1 MFYHIWTEGCQ
12 MNVADS
18 IRLSSALEQL
28 GYSPIQEI
36 EKADLIVLN
45 TCVVRQSAEDKAIG
59 RLSSLK
65 KVKERNPQ
73 TVICLM
79 GCMVGMGDPSPL
91 KKRFPFVDV
100 FSAPSDTRHLIEFLV
115 EKDKEKL
122 DEKWDTAQSILDGVD
137 TFILPAEMRGNAV
150 TAFVSI
156 VLGCSHAC
164 SYCVIPLR
172 RGKEI
177 SRPPQDILSDIKA
190 LEEQGIKEITLL
202 GQIVDRY
209 GLDNAAYPTL
219 AELLRQIHQIDGI
232 QRIRFLTSHPNWMS
246 DELLDTLVEL
256 PKVMPHFE
264 LPIQAGDDEVLK
276 QMHRGYTVEK
286 YLSIVEKIRSR
297 FPFSSIATD
306 LIVGFPG
313 ETAEQFKHSLQ
324 VLEEVKPDMTHVAR
338 YSSRPGTYATLH
350 MKDSV
355 SDEEKWERFRAVEI
369 LQEKITTE
377 INQKYL
383 GEKIPVLFEGQ
394 KKGRWFGRTPTNKLV
409 FCDSPQSLLGSI
421 LDVDITWSGPWS
433 MIGEISA

>member
-1 MFYHIWTEGCQ
+1 

-28 GYSPIQEI
+28 GYSPIKEI
-36 EKADLIVLN
+36 EKADIIVLN
-45 TCVVRQSAEDKAIG
+45 TCVVRQSAEDKAVG

-65 KVKERNPQ
+65 KVKDKKPQ

-79 GCMVGMGDPSPL
+79 GCMVGMGNPAPL
-91 KKRFPFVDV
+91 KKRFPYVDV
-100 FSAPSDTRHLIEFLV
+100 FSAPSDTRRLIEFLV

-122 DEKWDTAQSILDGVD
+122 DEKWDTARSILDGVD
-137 TFILPAEMRGNAV
+137 SFILPAEMRGNAV

-177 SRPPQDILSDIKA
+177 SRPPQDIITDVKSLA
-190 LEEQGIKEITLL
+190 EQGIKEVTLL

-219 AELLRQIHQIDGI
+219 GELLRQIHQIEGI
-232 QRIRFLTSHPNWMS
+232 QRIRFLTSHPNWMNE
-246 DELLDTLVEL
+246 ELLDTLTEL

-313 ETAEQFKHSLQ
+313 ETAEQFQHSLQ
-324 VLEEVKPDMTHVAR
+324 MLEEVKPDITHVAR
-338 YSSRPGTYATLH
+338 YSPRPGTYSIIH
-350 MKDSV
+350 MKDAV
-355 SDEEKWERFRAVEI
+355 SDEEKWERFRAVGA

-383 GEKIPVLFEGQ
+383 GKKTPVLFEGQ

-409 FCDSPQSLLGSI
+409 FTDSQQHLLGSI
-421 LDVDITWSGPWS
+421 QDVAITWTGPWS
-433 MIGEISA
+433 MIGEVPSKD

>member
-1 MFYHIWTEGCQ
+1 

-28 GYSPIQEI
+28 GYSPIKEI

-45 TCVVRQSAEDKAIG
+45 TCVVRQSAEDKAVG

-65 KVKERNPQ
+65 KVKEKKPQ

-91 KKRFPFVDV
+91 QKRFPYVDV
-100 FSAPSDTRHLIEFLV
+100 FSAPSDTRRLVKFLA
-115 EKDKEKL
+115 EKDKKRL
-122 DEKWDTAQSILDGVD
+122 DDKWDTAQSILDGVD
-137 TFILPAEMRGNAV
+137 TFVLPAEMRGNAV

-177 SRPPQDILSDIKA
+177 SRPPHDIMADIKA
-190 LEEQGIKEITLL
+190 LAEQGIKEITLL

-209 GLDNAAYPTL
+209 GLDNDAYPTL
-219 AELLRQIHQIDGI
+219 GELLRQIHQIEGI
-232 QRIRFLTSHPNWMS
+232 QRIRFLTSHPNWMN
-246 DELLDTLVEL
+246 DELLDTLTEL
-256 PKVMPHFE
+256 PRVMPHFE
-264 LPIQAGDDEVLK
+264 LPIQAGDNEVLK

-313 ETAEQFKHSLQ
+313 ETTEQFQHSLQ
-324 VLEEVKPDMTHVAR
+324 MLEEVKPDMTHVAR
-338 YSSRPGTYATLH
+338 YSPRPGTYSAVH
-350 MKDSV
+350 MEDTV
-355 SDEEKWERFRAVEI
+355 ADEEKWERFRAVEV
-369 LQEKITTE
+369 LQETITTE
-377 INQKYL
+377 INQQYL
-383 GEKIPVLFEGQ
+383 GKKIAVLFEGQ

-409 FCDSPQSLLGSI
+409 FSDSQQFLLGSI
-421 LDVDITWSGPWS
+421 QDVAITWTGPWS
-433 MIGEISA
+433 LIGEVPSKD